1 MSLLQAIETGSLEDV
16 FEMLSSGA
24 DPREADVHGVTP
36 LHLATTPGLAEALL
50 DAGADVNARD
60 RYGLA
65 PLHNAVLEGLAPVVE
80 VLCRRGAD
88 LHAVEA
94 KGFTPLQ
101 MARDYDVPEAA
112 VVLEAHGAEF

>member
-1 MSLLQAIETGSLEDV
+1 MSLLQAVETGSLEEV
-16 FEMLSSGA
+16 FDLLSAGA
-24 DPREADVHGVTP
+24 DPRAADAHGVTP
-36 LHLATTPGLAEALL
+36 LHLASTPGLAEALL

-60 RYGLA
+60 HYGLA
-65 PLHNAVLEGLAPVVE
+65 PLHNAVLEGLAPVVQ

-88 LHAVEA
+88 VHAVEA

-101 MARDYDVPEAA
+101 MARDYDVPDAA

>member
-1 MSLLQAIETGSLEDV
+1 MSLLHAVETGGLEDI
-16 FEMLSSGA
+16 FDLLSSGA
-24 DPREADVHGVTP
+24 DPRLADEHGVTP
-36 LHLATTPGLAEALL
+36 LHLAATPGVAEALL

-88 LHAVEA
+88 VHAVEA

-101 MARDYDVPEAA
+101 MARDYDVPDAA
-112 VVLEAHGAEF
+112 VVLQAHGAEF